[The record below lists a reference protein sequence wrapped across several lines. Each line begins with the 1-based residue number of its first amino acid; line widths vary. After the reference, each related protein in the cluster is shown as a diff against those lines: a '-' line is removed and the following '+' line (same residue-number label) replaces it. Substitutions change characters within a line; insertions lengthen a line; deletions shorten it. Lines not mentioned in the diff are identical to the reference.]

1 MFANVFTKTTR
12 DRQLG
17 LLVGALSIA
26 VLLWYGMAVYRTVDV
41 SFYDQLPPAF
51 LELMGIPAE
60 GDVASLAFGAMYNL
74 MGALTLAGLAI
85 SMGSASIAGE
95 EANGTIGLLLGNPVS
110 RRKVL
115 LSKAASIV
123 LLAAVGSGILLAAA
137 YAIPAMLNV
146 DISGIDVPAL
156 VLALLLNT
164 VFYGFLAMVI
174 GAWTGKASTA
184 SGGAV
189 AVMMVGYIG
198 SGVLP
203 LIEGLGNWAK
213 IFPWY
218 YFSSSQPMLNGV
230 RWSHIA
236 VLGGVTVLLAG
247 LAVIGVN
254 RRDLRS
260 HGVKQTMLD
269 RLRANPL
276 TARVADKMAG
286 SARVSGILAKT
297 LSEHQGLLIG
307 TGALMF
313 YMGLLMGPL
322 WGFIPEDFKD
332 FVDQFPDALL
342 AMVGGANMSTA
353 AGFYQAEIFAITG
366 PIAIIVLTVSIGARA
381 LAGEEEKHTMGLLLA
396 NPISRSTVVR
406 EKALAMVIYAF
417 TFGFIAFLGV
427 WVGDLIGGVG
437 LGFSQIAGTTILLTM
452 LGLVYGGVALMVT
465 AATGKRTLGV
475 YAAAGLALVAYF
487 MASFLPVREQY
498 AGWARLSPFHYYL
511 GSDPL
516 VNGMSWGH
524 GGVLAGL
531 SLGLVALSIPLFQRR
546 DLRG

>member
-1 MFANVFTKTTR
+1 MFANIFTKTTR

-123 LLAAVGSGILLAAA
+123 LLAAVGVGILWAAA
-137 YAIPAMLNV
+137 YAITVMLSV
-146 DISGIDVPAL
+146 DIAGIDVEAL

-203 LIEGLGNWAK
+203 LVEGLGNWAK

-218 YFSSSQPMLNGV
+218 YFSSSQPMLNGTN
-230 RWSHIA
+230 WSHVA
-236 VLGGVTVLLAG
+236 VLGGVSVLLAA

-254 RRDLRS
+254 RRDLRGHS
-260 HGVKQTMLD
+260 VKRTVVD
-269 RLRANPL
+269 RLREHPM

-286 SARVSGILAKT
+286 SARVSGILTKT
-297 LSEHQGLLIG
+297 LSDHQGLLIA
-307 TGALMF
+307 TGAIMF

-353 AGFYQAEIFAITG
+353 PGFYQAEIFAITG
-366 PIAIIVLTVSIGARA
+366 PVAVILLTVAIGARA
-381 LAGEEEKHTMGLLLA
+381 LAGEEEKRTMGLLLA
-396 NPISRSTVVR
+396 NPIPRSTIIK
-406 EKALAMVIYAF
+406 EKAGAMVIYTFAF
-417 TFGFIAFLGV
+417 GLIAFLGV

-437 LGFSQIAGTTILLTM
+437 LGFSQIAGTTVLLSL
-452 LGLVYGGVALMVT
+452 LGLVYGGVALVVT
-465 AATGKRTLGV
+465 AATGRRTLGV

-487 MASFLPVREQY
+487 MASFLPVSEQF
-498 AGWARLSPFHYYL
+498 ADWARLSPFHYYL

-531 SLGLVALSIPLFQRR
+531 SLGLIALSIPLFQRR

>member
-1 MFANVFTKTTR
+1 
-12 DRQLG
+12 
-17 LLVGALSIA
+17 
-26 VLLWYGMAVYRTVDV
+26 
-41 SFYDQLPPAF
+41 
-51 LELMGIPAE
+51 
-60 GDVASLAFGAMYNL
+60 
-74 MGALTLAGLAI
+74 
-85 SMGSASIAGE
+85 
-95 EANGTIGLLLGNPVS
+95 
-110 RRKVL
+110 
-115 LSKAASIV
+115 
-123 LLAAVGSGILLAAA
+123 
-137 YAIPAMLNV
+137 
-146 DISGIDVPAL
+146 
-156 VLALLLNT
+156 
-164 VFYGFLAMVI
+164 
-174 GAWTGKASTA
+174 
-184 SGGAV
+184 
-189 AVMMVGYIG
+189 
-198 SGVLP
+198 
-203 LIEGLGNWAK
+203 
-213 IFPWY
+213 
-218 YFSSSQPMLNGV
+218 
-230 RWSHIA
+230 
-236 VLGGVTVLLAG
+236 
-247 LAVIGVN
+247 
-254 RRDLRS
+254 
-260 HGVKQTMLD
+260 
-269 RLRANPL
+269 
-276 TARVADKMAG
+276 MAG
-286 SARVSGILAKT
+286 SARLSGVLTKT
-297 LSEHQGLLIG
+297 LSDHQGLLIG

-322 WGFIPEDFKD
+322 WGFIPEDLKD

-417 TFGFIAFLGV
+417 MFGLIAFLGV

-437 LGFSQIAGTTILLTM
+437 LGFSQIVGTTILLTM

-487 MASFLPVREQY
+487 MASFLPVSEQF

-531 SLGLVALSIPLFQRR
+531 ALGLVALSIPLFQRR

>member
-123 LLAAVGSGILLAAA
+123 SLAAVGVGILWAAA

-146 DISGIDVPAL
+146 DIAGIDVEAL

-174 GAWTGKASTA
+174 GAWTGKGSTA
-184 SGGAV
+184 SGVAV

-218 YFSSSQPMLNGV
+218 YFSSSQPMLNGTN
-230 RWSHIA
+230 WSHVA
-236 VLGGVTVLLAG
+236 VLGGVSVLLAA

-254 RRDLRS
+254 RRDLRGHS
-260 HGVKQTMLD
+260 VKRTVVD
-269 RLRANPL
+269 RLREHPM

-286 SARVSGILAKT
+286 SARVSGILTKT
-297 LSEHQGLLIG
+297 LSDHQGLLIA
-307 TGALMF
+307 TGAIMF

-353 AGFYQAEIFAITG
+353 PGFYQAEIFAITG
-366 PIAIIVLTVSIGARA
+366 PVAVILLTVAIGARA
-381 LAGEEEKHTMGLLLA
+381 LAGEEEKRTMGLLLA
-396 NPISRSTVVR
+396 NPIPRSTIIK
-406 EKALAMVIYAF
+406 EKAGAMVIYTFAF
-417 TFGFIAFLGV
+417 GLIAFLGV

-437 LGFSQIAGTTILLTM
+437 LGFSQIAGTTVLLSL
-452 LGLVYGGVALMVT
+452 LGLVYGGVALVVT
-465 AATGKRTLGV
+465 AATGRRTLGV

-487 MASFLPVREQY
+487 MASFLPVSEQF
-498 AGWARLSPFHYYL
+498 ADWARLSPFHYYL

-531 SLGLVALSIPLFQRR
+531 SLGLIALSIPLFQRR

>member
-1 MFANVFTKTTR
+1 
-12 DRQLG
+12 
-17 LLVGALSIA
+17 
-26 VLLWYGMAVYRTVDV
+26 
-41 SFYDQLPPAF
+41 
-51 LELMGIPAE
+51 
-60 GDVASLAFGAMYNL
+60 
-74 MGALTLAGLAI
+74 
-85 SMGSASIAGE
+85 MGSASIAGE

-146 DISGIDVPAL
+146 DISGIDVRAL

-218 YFSSSQPMLNGV
+218 YFSSSQPMLNGTN
-230 RWSHIA
+230 WSHVV
-236 VLGGVTVLLAG
+236 VLGGVSVLLAV

-254 RRDLRS
+254 RRDLRGHS
-260 HGVKQTMLD
+260 VKRTVVD
-269 RLRANPL
+269 RLREHPM
-276 TARVADKMAG
+276 TAKVADKMAG
-286 SARVSGILAKT
+286 SARVSGILTKT
-297 LSEHQGLLIG
+297 LSDHQGLLIA
-307 TGALMF
+307 TGAIMF

-342 AMVGGANMSTA
+342 AMVAGANMSTA
-353 AGFYQAEIFAITG
+353 PGFYQAEIFAITG
-366 PIAIIVLTVSIGARA
+366 PVAVIILTVVIGARA
-381 LAGEEEKHTMGLLLA
+381 LAGEEEKRTMGLLLA
-396 NPISRSTVVR
+396 NPIPRSTIIKD
-406 EKALAMVIYAF
+406 KAGAMVIYAF
-417 TFGFIAFLGV
+417 AFGLIAFLGV
-427 WVGDLIGGVG
+427 WIGDLIGGVG
-437 LGFSQIAGTTILLTM
+437 LGFSQIAGTTVLLSL
-452 LGLVYGGVALMVT
+452 LGLVYGGVALVVT
-465 AATGKRTLGV
+465 AATGRRTLGV

-487 MASFLPVREQY
+487 MASFLPVSEQF

-516 VNGMSWGH
+516 VNGMSWGN

-531 SLGLVALSIPLFQRR
+531 SLGLIALSIPLFQRR